1 MQGDYQLI
9 FNELSQGRPRLF
21 DLAADPMAQHNI
33 AEEKPILVSRMR
45 KRGLEAMKENQPIAA
60 AGEGEELMLAPEIRE
75 ELEAL
80 GYGR

>member
-1 MQGDYQLI
+1 
-9 FNELSQGRPRLF
+9 
-21 DLAADPMAQHNI
+21 
-33 AEEKPILVSRMR
+33 
-45 KRGLEAMKENQPIAA
+45 MKENQPIAA